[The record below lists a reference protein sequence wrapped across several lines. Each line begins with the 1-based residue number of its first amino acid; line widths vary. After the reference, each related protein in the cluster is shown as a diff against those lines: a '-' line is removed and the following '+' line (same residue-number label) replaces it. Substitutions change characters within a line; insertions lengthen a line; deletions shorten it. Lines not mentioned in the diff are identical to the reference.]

1 MYNDLFYVCAC
12 KNGLMCIKRCKG
24 LNICVPPQKNSYV
37 ETIPNVMVFRGET
50 LKGLRISALIKEPFR
65 DFPGGPGG

>member
-1 MYNDLFYVCAC
+1 
-12 KNGLMCIKRCKG
+12 MCIKRFNG

-50 LKGLRISALIKEPFR
+50 LKDLKISALIKEPFR